1 MSKIDLAIEGSP
13 SRQPVGAAV
22 QRNVRLW
29 LCLLLLVAD
38 MAALATGFALGL
50 RTAGIPLLSSEFW
63 QPLAGGMIV

>member
-13 SRQPVGAAV
+13 SRQPVTAAV

-38 MAALATGFALGL
+38 MAALATGFALGHWP
-50 RTAGIPLLSSEFW
+50 A
-63 QPLAGGMIV
+63 A